1 MVPREMFLIFM
12 NVYSKKKYYLNVLEI
27 QNFGNEDIHIMIYF
41 ELYLLCI
48 YFCFFYC
55 ALRLYGFLM

>member
-1 MVPREMFLIFM
+1 MVPRELFLILM

-48 YFCFFYC
+48 FVSFIVI
-55 ALRLYGFLM
+55 